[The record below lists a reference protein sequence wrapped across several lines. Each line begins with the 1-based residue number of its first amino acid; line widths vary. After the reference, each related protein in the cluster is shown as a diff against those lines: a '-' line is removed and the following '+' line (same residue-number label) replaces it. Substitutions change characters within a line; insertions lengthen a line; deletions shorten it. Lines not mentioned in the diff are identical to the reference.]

1 MSAGE
6 MTATGRPVRAPLW
19 SSVGGGVVI
28 VVLMA
33 MPFLVEQSATTEM
46 VHLFIL
52 VVIASMWNLLAGY
65 AGLISVGQQAYIG
78 LGAYAGLFFALRGVQ
93 PYIAVVLGA
102 IVCGI
107 IAIPGSWLALRLRGD
122 YFAVG
127 TWVIAE
133 VVRLV
138 VIRFHEL
145 GGPSGVSMTQLNSI
159 DPTTRG
165 ALTYW
170 VALAVLLLTVAGI
183 MVLLRSRLGLALTAV
198 RDNETAARSLGVNVP
213 LAKRIVY
220 VVAAA
225 GAGAAGGVLLTY
237 NLGVQPDADFSVQW
251 SAYMIFIVVIG
262 GIGRVEG
269 PIIGALVFWA
279 LEHYLSSQGAWY
291 LIILGL
297 VAVAAA
303 IWLPKGIW
311 GFFSD
316 RTGIRLFPTGYYV
329 DGLER
334 AASSRSRSSD
344 SDRPSEST
352 PSEAAHD

>member
-1 MSAGE
+1 MS
-6 MTATGRPVRAPLW
+6 TAQVTQPAAGRPVRAPLW
-19 SSVGGGVVI
+19 SSVGSGVVI
-28 VVLMA
+28 VALIA
-33 MPFLVEQSATTEM
+33 MPYLLQQSTTTEL
-46 VHLFIL
+46 VHVFIL

-78 LGAYAGLFFALRGVQ
+78 LGAYAGLFFAQHGVQ
-93 PYIAVVLGA
+93 PYLGVFLGA
-102 IVCGI
+102 IVCGV
-107 IAIPGSWLALRLRGD
+107 IAMPGSWLALRLRGD

-133 VVRLV
+133 VVRLIL
-138 VIRFHEL
+138 IRFHEL
-145 GGPSGVSMTQLNSI
+145 GGPSGVSMTQLNDI
-159 DPTTRG
+159 EPTLRG

-170 VALAVLLLTVAGI
+170 VALAVLLLSLGGI
-183 MVLLRSRLGLALTAV
+183 MLLLRSRLGLALTAV
-198 RDNETAARSLGVNVP
+198 RDNETAAGSLGVNVA
-213 LAKRIVY
+213 LAKRTVY
-220 VVAAA
+220 VVAAM

-269 PIIGALVFWA
+269 PIIGAIVFWG

-303 IWLPKGIW
+303 IWLPKGLW

-316 RTGIRLFPTGYYV
+316 RTGIRLFPTGYHV
-329 DGLER
+329 DGLRPRPAER
-334 AASSRSRSSD
+334 
-344 SDRPSEST
+344 PT
-352 PSEAAHD
+352 VGQ